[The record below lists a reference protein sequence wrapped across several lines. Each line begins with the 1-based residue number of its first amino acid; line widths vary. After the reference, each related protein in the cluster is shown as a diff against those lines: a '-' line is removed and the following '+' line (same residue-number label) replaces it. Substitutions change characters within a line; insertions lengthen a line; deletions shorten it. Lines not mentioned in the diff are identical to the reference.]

1 MKIAIIGS
9 GISGLTCAYLLAN
22 QHNITLF
29 EANSYLGGHSNTV
42 DVTLGGTTY
51 SVDTGFI
58 VYNKKTYPHFN
69 NILNELDVPT
79 QASNMS
85 FSVKCERTG
94 LEYKPTSINTLFGQ
108 RGNLFNPQFFGM
120 VRGILAFNKG
130 ARDLLEQDGNYQYTV
145 KQFLEKNKI
154 NSLTFEKFIIPMA
167 SAIWSSPP
175 ERISYFPIRH
185 LARFYRNHGLLS
197 INDHPQWRVI
207 KGGSKE
213 YVHRMVSRFSDSIK
227 INTKVVGITRT
238 NEGIKL
244 KTENGDVIK
253 FHAVIMA
260 CHSDQSLKIL
270 TDPSPDEVQ
279 ILSSIPYQKNTA
291 LLHTD
296 SSVLPR
302 RKRIWAS
309 WNSNIPI
316 KKEDLVSLTYN
327 MNILQSLDVPET
339 ICVSLNMEERI
350 NPEKVLKRI
359 VYHHP
364 VYTAQTVESQN
375 RKDEI
380 SGVNDT
386 YYAGAYWKY
395 GFHEDGVVSALDVCK
410 KLGVQFSV

>member
-1 MKIAIIGS
+1 
-9 GISGLTCAYLLAN
+9 
-22 QHNITLF
+22 
-29 EANSYLGGHSNTV
+29 
-42 DVTLGGTTY
+42 
-51 SVDTGFI
+51 
-58 VYNKKTYPHFN
+58 
-69 NILNELDVPT
+69 
-79 QASNMS
+79 
-85 FSVKCERTG
+85 
-94 LEYKPTSINTLFGQ
+94 
-108 RGNLFNPQFFGM
+108 M

-175 ERISYFPIRH
+175 ERISYFPIRY

-213 YVHRMVSRFSDSIK
+213 YVNRMVSRFSDSIK
-227 INTKVVGITRT
+227 INSKVVGITRT

-244 KTENGDVIK
+244 KTKSGDVVK
-253 FHAVIMA
+253 FDAVIMA

-270 TDPSPDEVQ
+270 TDPTPDEVQ
-279 ILSSIPYQKNTA
+279 ILSLIPYQKNMA

-316 KKEDLVSLTYN
+316 KKEDLVSLT
-327 MNILQSLDVPET
+327 
-339 ICVSLNMEERI
+339 
-350 NPEKVLKRI
+350 
-359 VYHHP
+359 
-364 VYTAQTVESQN
+364 
-375 RKDEI
+375 
-380 SGVNDT
+380 
-386 YYAGAYWKY
+386 
-395 GFHEDGVVSALDVCK
+395 
-410 KLGVQFSV
+410 

>member
-1 MKIAIIGS
+1 
-9 GISGLTCAYLLAN
+9 
-22 QHNITLF
+22 
-29 EANSYLGGHSNTV
+29 
-42 DVTLGGTTY
+42 
-51 SVDTGFI
+51 
-58 VYNKKTYPHFN
+58 
-69 NILNELDVPT
+69 
-79 QASNMS
+79 
-85 FSVKCERTG
+85 
-94 LEYKPTSINTLFGQ
+94 
-108 RGNLFNPQFFGM
+108 
-120 VRGILAFNKG
+120 
-130 ARDLLEQDGNYQYTV
+130 
-145 KQFLEKNKI
+145 
-154 NSLTFEKFIIPMA
+154 
-167 SAIWSSPP
+167 
-175 ERISYFPIRH
+175 
-185 LARFYRNHGLLS
+185 
-197 INDHPQWRVI
+197 
-207 KGGSKE
+207 
-213 YVHRMVSRFSDSIK
+213 
-227 INTKVVGITRT
+227 
-238 NEGIKL
+238 
-244 KTENGDVIK
+244 
-253 FHAVIMA
+253 MA

-270 TDPSPDEVQ
+270 TDPTPDEVQ
-279 ILSSIPYQKNTA
+279 ILSLIPYQKNMA

-327 MNILQSLDVPET
+327 MNILQSLDAPET